1 MTAKEIL
8 GKYRFWR
15 DIRIPALE
23 MELGIES
30 AFPRRHS
37 SFESE
42 IRGSEIGDP
51 TAQEVMRRR
60 KLETDLQILK
70 NYIQIIERIGDQM
83 EQLDPFLKKVF
94 DLLVSRGQYSWVEM
108 VDKSGLGETGFK
120 TRRGKVLKYVDE
132 AFEGFLMEESA

>member
-30 AFPRRHS
+30 AFPRCHS
-37 SFESE
+37 SFEVE
-42 IRGSEIGDP
+42 VRGSEIGDP

-60 KLETDLQILK
+60 KLEAELQRLK
-70 NYIQIIERIGDQM
+70 NYIQIITNIKEQM
-83 EQLDPFLKKVF
+83 ESEDSLTEWIFKYLMYPK
-94 DLLVSRGQYSWVEM
+94 RYSWTEAICLSELT
-108 VDKSGLGETGFK
+108 DKEFRY
-120 TRRGKVLKYVDE
+120 RREKILKNTAE